1 MTLPKYLHYYS
12 TILNVKAKEMYDD
25 NDLYLVDHEQS
36 SGASK
41 AMLLFLH
48 KQNVDIILSE
58 IHKDSEFCETNEI
71 SQIFQLVHL
80 TKKLVLLL
88 VTTYINSGINKKS
101 LQNLG

>member
-58 IHKDSEFCETNEI
+58 IHKDSEFCETDGV
-71 SQIFQLVHL
+71 SQICQLVYH
-80 TKKLVLLL
+80 TKNYLLCYL
-88 VTTYINSGINKKS
+88 HKFRKN
-101 LQNLG
+101 

>member
-80 TKKLVLLL
+80 TSVSRLDKKKGHL
-88 VTTYINSGINKKS
+88 S
-101 LQNLG
+101 